1 MEEPM
6 CKERADLPFQFRT
19 LWSMVELTGLFA
31 HNLKE
36 LVAHLK
42 AVPGSVIYYH
52 THHYL
57 KQHQSLSPEP
67 PNDFAYWTTQVL
79 GVVPLGER
87 LASID
92 TIRFPSIRSLREKII
107 SIIESYLQATK
118 ETRRAP
124 EGQEFCFMKSRS
136 FIVPTPY
143 EVWDLKE
150 FAQAISKI
158 SVLSLYHHMFEARLR
173 LERGPNDFSNW
184 LEKELDEKSLALSIS
199 RLDPYTQTLENLRTQ
214 ILKLTE
220 MQLISHIHEDDDHAS

>member
-1 MEEPM
+1 MS
-6 CKERADLPFQFRT
+6 KDRADHPFRFGT

-31 HNLKE
+31 RDLQE
-36 LVAHLK
+36 LVDQLK
-42 AVPGSVIYYH
+42 VVPGSVIYYH

-79 GVVPLGER
+79 GVGSLGEK

-92 TIRFPSIRSLREKII
+92 TIRYSSLRALREKII
-107 SIIESYLQATK
+107 SIIESYLQKTK
-118 ETRRAP
+118 ETRHAS

-150 FAQAISKI
+150 FAQAISKV
-158 SVLSLYHHMFEARLR
+158 SVFSLYHHMFEARLR
-173 LERGPNDFSNW
+173 LERGTNDFSNW
-184 LEKELDEKSLALSIS
+184 LENELNEKSLALSIS
-199 RLDPYTQTLENLRTQ
+199 RLDPYTQTMENLRAQ

-220 MQLISHIHEDDDHAS
+220 ARLFNHAGKANTNAS